1 MEETLIFDS
10 HVHSDNSPDGDHSIT
25 FLGIAAQDLD
35 ICGMAI
41 TDHCEC
47 NVYEEE
53 KYDKSIFQSVFETRK
68 ARQVFGNA
76 LKICT
81 GIELGEPLQNPA
93 AAKKVLAS
101 HPFDFVLCSLH
112 NLTGRQ
118 DFYYMDYTEMTD
130 GEIYGL
136 LEEYF
141 KDLWEMAKACDFDS
155 LAHLTYPLRYIVGEQ
170 ERAISLARFDGL
182 VDEILKALIQRG
194 KALELNTS
202 GLRTGY
208 GVTLPGK
215 RILGRYRQLGGELL
229 TIGSDAHRSDVL
241 ATGFPQAF
249 DLLKELGF
257 TRYTYYEKRTPHWI
271 PLG

>member
-1 MEETLIFDS
+1 M
-10 HVHSDNSPDGDHSIT
+10 
-25 FLGIAAQDLD
+25 
-35 ICGMAI
+35 
-41 TDHCEC
+41 
-47 NVYEEE
+47 
-53 KYDKSIFQSVFETRK
+53 
-68 ARQVFGNA
+68 
-76 LKICT
+76 KICT

-118 DFYYMDYTEMTD
+118 DFYYIDYTEMTD

-182 VDEILKALIQRG
+182 VDEILK
-194 KALELNTS
+194 
-202 GLRTGY
+202 
-208 GVTLPGK
+208 P
-215 RILGRYRQLGGELL
+215 
-229 TIGSDAHRSDVL
+229 
-241 ATGFPQAF
+241 
-249 DLLKELGF
+249 
-257 TRYTYYEKRTPHWI
+257 
-271 PLG
+271 